1 MTEFEINELM
11 KKSLSVKE
19 NPPKKLNDRILRQAK
34 ERNMRRNNIYRKVM
48 TAVAVAAVSLGVSTT
63 ALAAYHVLNASS
75 AAQEL
80 GREDLAEPFT
90 NDNIVTGEEK
100 QQGSGYEVK
109 LLGILAGEKVE
120 KDLAEGMNLTEGRTY
135 AAVAISRTDGS
146 MIQKDENLSF
156 FVSPLIQGLDP
167 AFYNLAGMNG
177 SYSSK
182 VMDGVLYYLVDC
194 DDIACFADKEIYLAV
209 LDKVFYDNQ
218 AYNFDKDS
226 GKITRREDY
235 QGMNLLFELAL
246 DPAMADAQKAADYLQ
261 QLESQWS
268 EPAPENEFEEPNIE
282 DIVGKA
288 HLIEDSVKEVTWDD
302 EGGIYYEY
310 TFGFVDGME
319 DMTNYSSPGSPFEE
333 NETGYKAVTWMEDNE
348 GQMTYVVLHKDD
360 NGKITGMIFEDKN

>member
-120 KDLAEGMNLTEGRTY
+120 KNLAEGMNLTEGRTY

-261 QLESQWS
+261 QLESRWNQS
-268 EPAPENEFEEPNIE
+268 APEDGFEEP
-282 DIVGKA
+282 DIKDIIGNA
-288 HLIEDSVKEVTWDD
+288 GLIEDSVKEVTWDAQ
-302 EGGIYYEY
+302 GGISYEY
-310 TFGFVDGME
+310 SYGIVDGLE
-319 DMTNYSSPGSPFEE
+319 DKLRYADSCSPFAEG
-333 NETGYKAVTWMEDNE
+333 ETGYKAVMWSENME
-348 GQMTYVVLHKDD
+348 GRMTYVVMHKDD
-360 NGKITGMIFEDKN
+360 SGKVTGMVYKDKN